1 MPEEQRNVALI
12 SVREK
17 IWNTC
22 TVLHMIST
30 KAQMIKSFVK
40 TFCTCALEMKF
51 ANLWSIGIFFLA
63 YTTCWFYL
71 ILKNYCYLHCIDVKH
86 YR

>member
-12 SVREK
+12 SVKEK

-40 TFCTCALEMKF
+40 TFCTCALEMSLPISDQLVF
-51 ANLWSIGIFFLA
+51 FFL
-63 YTTCWFYL
+63 L
-71 ILKNYCYLHCIDVKH
+71 IPLADFILS
-86 YR
+86 